1 MRTTHLHNLALIAL
15 LTVVGA
21 TVACAEPDDSG
32 YGNQRRG
39 PPPQALEACE
49 ALVEGDPCSFT
60 GRNEEQLSGNCFSP
74 REDILACRPEGHE
87 GRGHGQGKGYGRRGE
102 GQQNGGQE

>member
-1 MRTTHLHNLALIAL
+1 MRTIYLNKLALIAM
-15 LTVVGA
+15 LTLVGSNA
-21 TVACAEPDDSG
+21 AYAESDDSG
-32 YGNQRRG
+32 YGNQRQGRRG

-60 GRNEEQLSGNCFSP
+60 GRNEEQLNGSCFSP

-87 GRGHGQGKGYGRRGE
+87 GRGHRRGQGY
-102 GQQNGGQE
+102 GQE